1 MKNLLEIIKYHPQ
14 LPSHL
19 DVEQIPA
26 SIDIKGIT
34 ATSSLCDE
42 GFLFVATKKATPS
55 SHDGHD
61 FIDNAINQGACAVVV
76 DAEIKLKKSYP
87 VPLIVARDSKKT
99 LCHLVEAF
107 YDFPSHQLSVIGIT
121 GTNGKTST
129 SFMLHSILQHAGF
142 NPKIMGT
149 LGLGDPYHLNPTTHT
164 TLEPEFISKTLAQ
177 FAREAKATHV
187 IMEVSSHALSL
198 QRTEAI
204 KFSAVGLSNITEDHL
219 DFHGSIKNY
228 QAAKARLFF
237 ELAHEDTHIVLPDMH
252 PFGEQA
258 NMCKNL
264 KLYGPTSTEISF
276 SRVNFTRDATTFLL
290 HIHNQKHEV
299 TLPFLGD
306 FHVFNASLAA
316 SLALS
321 LGVAP
326 ENIVHGLKACPLVPG
341 RLEPI
346 ATTKCMGVFV
356 DFAHTPDGLRKVL
369 TTLRQLKPA
378 SLIVVF
384 GCGGDRDQTKRP
396 LMGSIAE
403 QLADVVIITDDNPR
417 HEAPG
422 QIRSAII
429 GGTTKGLAIE
439 IPDRKE
445 AIEFALTHAK
455 KNDIVIIAGKGHETY
470 QIYGDDKQPF
480 NDAQEARK
488 VLESL

>member
-1 MKNLLEIIKYHPQ
+1 MKNLSDIIKHNPK
-14 LPSHL
+14 LLSRL
-19 DVEQIPA
+19 DVEQIPT
-26 SIDIKGIT
+26 SMFIKGIT
-34 ATSSLCDE
+34 ANSSLCDE

-61 FIDNAINQGACAVVV
+61 FIDEAIGKGACAVVV
-76 DAEIKLKKSYP
+76 DAEVKLEKSYP
-87 VPLIVARDSKKT
+87 VPLIPARDSKIT
-99 LCHLVEAF
+99 LCHLAEAF
-107 YDFPSHQLSVIGIT
+107 YDFPSHKLSVIGIT

-129 SFMLHSILQHAGF
+129 SFMLHSILQQAGF
-142 NPKIMGT
+142 TPKIMGT
-149 LGLGDPYHLNPTTHT
+149 LGLGDPHALKPTTHT
-164 TLEPEFISKTLAQ
+164 TLEPEFISKALAQ
-177 FAREAKATHV
+177 FVREKATHV

-204 KFSAVGLSNITEDHL
+204 NFSAVGLSNITEDHL
-219 DFHGSIKNY
+219 DLHGSLQNY

-237 ELAHEDTHIVLPDMH
+237 DLAHEDTHLVLPDTH
-252 PFGEQA
+252 PFGERA
-258 NMCKNL
+258 TSKNL
-264 KLYGPTSTEISF
+264 KLYGTTSTEIAF
-276 SRVNFTRDATTFLL
+276 STIHFARGATNFLL

-306 FHVFNASLAA
+306 FHVANASLAA
-316 SLALS
+316 SLALA

-326 ENIVHGLKACPLVPG
+326 ENIVHGLKSCPLVPG

-346 ATTKCMGVFV
+346 ATTRCMGVFV
-356 DFAHTPDGLRKVL
+356 DFAHTPDGLTKVL

-417 HEAPG
+417 HEAPE
-422 QIRSAII
+422 QIRKAII

-439 IPDRKE
+439 ISDRKE

-480 NDAQEARK
+480 NDAQEARR